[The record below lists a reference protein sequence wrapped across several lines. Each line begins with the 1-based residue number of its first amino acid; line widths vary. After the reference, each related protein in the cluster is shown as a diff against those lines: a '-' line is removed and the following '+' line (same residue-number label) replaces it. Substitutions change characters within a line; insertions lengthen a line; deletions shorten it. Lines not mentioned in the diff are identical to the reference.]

1 MARAYAKRLS
11 ASLAIVDKRRPR
23 PDAVEMMNVIGEVDG
38 KNVVIFDDIVS
49 TGSTLVEAAKALKEA
64 GARDIYAA
72 ATHGVLCGPAAEL
85 ISNSVVKEL
94 VVTDSIPHEPASL
107 PARVRVLSVAPLL
120 AEAIRRIHDE
130 ESLSSLF
137 I

>member
-1 MARAYAKRLS
+1 MARAYAKRLGTG
-11 ASLAIVDKRRPR
+11 LAVVDKRRPR
-23 PDAVEMMNVIGEVDG
+23 PDAVEMMNIIGEVDG
-38 KNVVIFDDIVS
+38 THAVIFDDILS
-49 TGSTLVEAAKALKEA
+49 TGSTLVEAARALRDA

-72 ATHGVLCGPAAEL
+72 VTHGVLCGDAIER
-85 ISNSVVKEL
+85 ITKSYVKEL
-94 VVTDSIPHEPASL
+94 VITDSIPHEPSTL
-107 PARVRVLSVAPLL
+107 PSKIRVLSVAPLL